1 MSKFSIQHIDH
12 IVLRVTDLE
21 QHPLLPNGPGLYL
34 GEASRG
40 FGYGSPASWCI
51 HD

>member
-21 QHPLLPNGPGLYL
+21 R
-34 GEASRG
+34 SIR
-40 FGYGSPASWCI
+40 FTKRSWAVPW
-51 HD
+51 